1 MRSMMQLPLTA
12 NILLIDDD
20 PVLRKNIKDYF
31 EDSGFTVIEAENGQV
46 GLEIFNKEKPDLVI
60 TDLQMPVLDG
70 LEVLSTVTKAS
81 PGTPIV
87 VISEAGGLNDVIK
100 ALRIGAWDYLTKP
113 VTQIPVLEHAVCRA
127 LEHSRLI
134 EQNRIYK
141 LELELANQALKK
153 SLDILEQDQE
163 AGRSVQMRLLPEQG
177 IQFSEY
183 HFTHNVAPSLYLSGD
198 FVDYFKISDKKFGFY
213 IADVS
218 GHGSSSAF
226 VTVLLKSTM
235 GQILTRYQAKQDDL
249 ILAPEKVL
257 EKLGLE
263 IHSANLGKYLT
274 MVYGVVDI
282 ETNELIYSIGG
293 HYPNPVLLEDG
304 KARFLE
310 GKGFPVGI
318 MKNATYQRYT
328 LNLNNDMR
336 LLLFSD
342 GIAEILPEKDMA
354 AKEALLL
361 SMVAEGK
368 GNIAYFIEKLSLE
381 NKKNL
386 PDDVTILSMQH
397 MSPL

>member
-1 MRSMMQLPLTA
+1 MQLPLTA
-12 NILLIDDD
+12 NILVIDDD
-20 PVLRKNIKDYF
+20 PILRKNIKDYF

-46 GLEIFNKEKPDLVI
+46 GLDIFNKEKPDLVV
-60 TDLQMPVLDG
+60 TDLQMPILSG
-70 LEVLSTVTKAS
+70 LEVLSTVTKTS
-81 PGTPIV
+81 PETPIV
-87 VISEAGGLNDVIK
+87 VISEAGGLNEVIR

-113 VTQIPVLEHAVCRA
+113 ITQLPVLEHAVCRA

-141 LELELANQALKK
+141 QELELANQALKK

-163 AGRSVQMRLLPEQG
+163 AGRSVQMRLLPEQD
-177 IQFSEY
+177 IQFGEY

-198 FVDYFKISDKKFGFY
+198 FVDYFKISDQKFGFY

-235 GQILTRYQAKQDDL
+235 GQILTHYQAHQDDV

-257 EKLGLE
+257 EKIGLE
-263 IHSANLGKYLT
+263 IHSAKLGKYLT
-274 MVYGVVDI
+274 MVYGVVDL
-282 ETNELIYSIGG
+282 ENNELIYSIGG

-304 KARFLE
+304 KAWFLE

-328 LNLNNDMR
+328 LNLNVNMR

-342 GIAEILPEKDMA
+342 GIAEILPEKDME
-354 AKEALLL
+354 AKEKLLL
-361 SMVAEGK
+361 SLVTEGEGK
-368 GNIAYFIEKLSLE
+368 ISHFIMQLGLE

-386 PDDVTILSMQH
+386 PDDVTILSM
-397 MSPL
+397 SRISNT